1 MAKTYLGTD
10 KDMGGVRVKSVA
22 DPSAGT
28 DAVNLNTLQL
38 YVRGMD
44 NKASV
49 RVATTIAGTLAT
61 SFENGDV
68 VDGVTLAT
76 GDRIL
81 LKNQA
86 SGSENGIRTVAASG
100 APARAT
106 DADISAEVTAGLIV
120 YVSEGTTLGN
130 TNWQLTTDDPIVL
143 DTTALV
149 FTQVGVGT
157 VYTAGSGLDLT
168 GVDFSVNAGTGIE
181 ISSDT
186 VRIAAA
192 AAGAGLTGGGGSA
205 LAVGAGAGITVNAD
219 DVALA
224 SSTAGAGL
232 TYTTGVLAVVGDA
245 SITVAAD
252 SLGLAAGVAGAGLT
266 LTTGVLAVGAGSGI
280 SVAADAVAVD
290 STVARVFSTGTHASS
305 TSVAITH
312 SLGKQF
318 VIARVYV
325 TSTAEEIECDVVAT
339 STTVTTFGFAV
350 APSSNTLT
358 FVIMA

>member
-1 MAKTYLGTD
+1 MKTYLGTD
-10 KDMGGVRVKSVA
+10 KDFGGVRLKSVA

-49 RVATTIAGTLAT
+49 RAATTGAGTLVS

-68 VDGVTLAT
+68 IDGVTLAT

-81 LKNQA
+81 IKNQA
-86 SGSENGIRTVAASG
+86 AGATNGIYTVAASG
-100 APARAT
+100 APVRAT

-130 TNWQLTTDDPIVL
+130 TNWQLTTDDPITL

-157 VYTAGSGLDLT
+157 IYTAGAGLDLT
-168 GVDFSVNAGTGIE
+168 GVDFSVNAGTGLE

-192 AAGAGLTGGGGSA
+192 AAGAGLIGGAGSA
-205 LAVGAGAGITVNAD
+205 LAVGAGTGITVNAD

-224 SSTAGAGL
+224 ATVAGAGM
-232 TYTTGVLAVVGDA
+232 THTAGVLNVIGDA

-252 SLGLAAGVAGAGLT
+252 SLGLAAGVSGAGLT
-266 LTTGVLAVGAGSGI
+266 LTTGVLAVGAGTGI
-280 SVAADAVAVD
+280 SVAADSVAVD
-290 STVARVFSTGTHASS
+290 STVARVFSTGTHAST
-305 TSVAITH
+305 TSIAITH

-318 VIARVYV
+318 VVDRVYI
-325 TSTAEEIECDVVAT
+325 TATGEQIECDTTAT

-350 APSSNTLT
+350 APGANTLT